1 MKGLFLLI
9 LLFSFNSYAGKY
21 ESDLKKLSK
30 LNSFI
35 DGNGSAYQI
44 DQINNPED
52 TILVLYSHGS
62 EGDNKTDKCMK
73 SWTKVPP
80 TLTQLHN
87 TKINN
92 LEIKIYMLCSGVR
105 GWSQPE
111 QDKMF
116 DDFEKKGT
124 LTLELKDK
132 DGQLLIGKQKQIL
145 KQKVIYE

>member
-73 SWTKVPP
+73 S
-80 TLTQLHN
+80 
-87 TKINN
+87 
-92 LEIKIYMLCSGVR
+92 
-105 GWSQPE
+105 
-111 QDKMF
+111 
-116 DDFEKKGT
+116 
-124 LTLELKDK
+124 
-132 DGQLLIGKQKQIL
+132 
-145 KQKVIYE
+145 